1 MQAYQGTT
9 QPPSLQWGGASRP
22 KQVSSD
28 LLPACYTDAQVCGG
42 PHLTLWRAVHLKV
55 QQYHARTLAPIAT
68 EALRRIRDACDSDP
82 EQFVQIVESDGGP
95 TTIGCVFYVVIGTFA
110 NVELLQAAS
119 DVAGMRMSMLFLVC

>member
-1 MQAYQGTT
+1 MGRSITSKT
-9 QPPSLQWGGASRP
+9 GE
-22 KQVSSD
+22 SD

-55 QQYHARTLAPIAT
+55 QQYHASTLAPIAT
-68 EALRRIRDACDSDP
+68 EALKQIWDTCDRDP
-82 EQFVQIVESDGGP
+82 EQPIQIVESDGGP

-119 DVAGMRMSMLFLVC
+119 DIAGMRMSMLFLVC